1 MWVLSWKKY
10 GTSKLAMFVSIIGA
24 LTRYGGVL
32 CLVNALIPA
41 ALICIAIGVG
51 LHYGAEAINK
61 AAVNKLNTK

>member
-10 GTSKLAMFVSIIGA
+10 GTSKFATFVSIIGA

-32 CLVNALIPA
+32 CLVNALIPT
-41 ALICIAIGVG
+41 ALICIAIGIG

>member
-10 GTSKLAMFVSIIGA
+10 GASKFATFVSVIGA

-41 ALICIAIGVG
+41 AIICIAIGVG
-51 LHYGAEAINK
+51 LHYG
-61 AAVNKLNTK
+61 TSS